1 MYNSAMNSQ
10 DDSDITIINPS
21 IINEHNDEYVPII
34 TRLKQA
40 NNSSE
45 NRQVASSHVQKSA
58 VKHPNSEVKQDYIF
72 VDNNPQEHA
81 KQVEQALKYYVQDL
95 TQETNTQWQ
104 CDKQLVVR
112 LMDLVRPVY
121 SHDQMKLIELEE
133 MQKQI
138 GSLHDKRYIEQ
149 REKFEQ
155 LRAEICQ
162 LNKMLLEHKDEQLI
176 STDHADDNSV
186 YNIADKRHSVQDY
199 DQWTEIADDTK
210 KLHEIVQLQQNQ
222 INELVNLVSET
233 ATVPVSLINPPDD
246 PSTDAKTVMP
256 DPPNPSKTFM
266 NTLLQKIQNL
276 SGGQTEPASTD
287 LAPAVTLDNHSP
299 GTSPSQSLA
308 TLIPES
314 FMQVQPANQTEQTK
328 DTQEEIDDMQEPI
341 RDEPHVLPIDIPIV
355 PVAPPRELKKCPV
368 CSHEFLLT
376 TSDEDMY
383 DHIETC
389 LFPPTARAEPT
400 HYECPYC
407 YKKLPGNNES
417 AYLQHLSDCINRD
430 L

>member
-1 MYNSAMNSQ
+1 MYNSAMSSQ
-10 DDSDITIINPS
+10 EDDSDITIINPS
-21 IINEHNDEYVPII
+21 IINEHIDE
-34 TRLKQA
+34 QA
-40 NNSSE
+40 TSS
-45 NRQVASSHVQKSA
+45 QAQQSI
-58 VKHPNSEVKQDYIF
+58 VKHTNSEVKQDYIF

-81 KQVEQALKYYVQDL
+81 KQLEQALKFYIQDL
-95 TQETNTQWQ
+95 TQDTNTQWQ
-104 CDKQLVVR
+104 CDKQLIVR

-149 REKFEQ
+149 QEKFEQ
-155 LRAEICQ
+155 LRAEISR

-176 STDHADDNSV
+176 STDPDVHNSV
-186 YNIADKRHSVQDY
+186 YNIADKQHSIQDY
-199 DQWTEIADDTK
+199 DQWTEIVDDAK
-210 KLHEIVQLQQNQ
+210 KLHELVQLQQNQ
-222 INELVNLVSET
+222 INELVNLVSVP
-233 ATVPVSLINPPDD
+233 ATDPVSLINPPDD
-246 PSTDAKTVMP
+246 PSTDVKAVVP
-256 DPPNPSKTFM
+256 DPLNQNKTFM
-266 NTLLQKIQNL
+266 NTLLQKIQVL
-276 SGGQTEPASTD
+276 AGGQTEQPASTD
-287 LAPAVTLDNHSP
+287 VSPIVTLDNHSP
-299 GTSPSQSLA
+299 GISPSQPLA

-314 FMQVQPANQTEQTK
+314 LLQVQPANQTEQIK
-328 DTQEEIDDMQEPI
+328 DSQEKTDDIQEHI
-341 RDEPHVLPIDIPIV
+341 RDEPHVPPIDVPIV

-368 CSHEFLLT
+368 CSHEFLFT

-389 LFPPTARAEPT
+389 LFPPEARVEPT

-407 YKKLPGNNES
+407 YKKLPGNDEP